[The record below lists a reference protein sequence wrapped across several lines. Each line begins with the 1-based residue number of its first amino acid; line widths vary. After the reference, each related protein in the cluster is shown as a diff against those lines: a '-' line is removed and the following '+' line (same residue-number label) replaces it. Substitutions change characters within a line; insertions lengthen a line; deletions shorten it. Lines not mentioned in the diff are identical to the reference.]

1 MGPNWKY
8 FLRLP
13 HLILSKV
20 LLFFTSDCFI
30 VFFSSTVPLSFPAC
44 LLLLKSSVTEIP
56 FPLKIL
62 EDVVCLR
69 IFSLSLTLLKVATIG
84 LTWKIWIE
92 FAESFYYLNY
102 GSSIIL
108 SKVSQ
113 IISVMKTK
121 INYISEIVHFGIFIQ
136 EFKTTE
142 TPVFMFSLLRLF
154 D

>member
-30 VFFSSTVPLSFPAC
+30 VFFSSAFPFSPPAC

-84 LTWKIWIE
+84 LTWKIWKGQLILK
-92 FAESFYYLNY
+92 ANCQAVNSSKKQMNSFLQVCDVI
-102 GSSIIL
+102 SFVFWKKLKTPKRHFEIIWPL
-108 SKVSQ
+108 
-113 IISVMKTK
+113 ISTA
-121 INYISEIVHFGIFIQ
+121 NQS
-136 EFKTTE
+136 
-142 TPVFMFSLLRLF
+142 
-154 D
+154 